1 MASGAEHEVEIAER
15 DRLLAA
21 LETPSDTPNPLW
33 VSLQTRGRTPKE
45 TVEVHLNAALVESIT
60 ETAEPVGTSWI
71 TIKPKR

>member
-21 LETPSDTPNPLW
+21 LETPSDTPAPLW
-33 VSLQTRGRTPKE
+33 VTLQTRGRTPKE
-45 TVEVHLNAALVESIT
+45 TIEVHLNAALVESIT
-60 ETAEPVGTSWI
+60 EIATPADPSWI